1 MLSSMWL
8 SIEANSIGTGELSVL
23 RQSRA
28 KAGNIL
34 ELKLSAALELETP
47 R

>member
-1 MLSSMWL
+1 
-8 SIEANSIGTGELSVL
+8 L